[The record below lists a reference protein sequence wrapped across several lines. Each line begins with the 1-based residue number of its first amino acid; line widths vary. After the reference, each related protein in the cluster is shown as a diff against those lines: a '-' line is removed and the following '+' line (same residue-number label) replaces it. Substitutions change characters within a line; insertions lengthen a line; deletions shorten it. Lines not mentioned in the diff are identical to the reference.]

1 MSEFVRHA
9 VTAELVGKLYKSALN
24 GDLCDAVLDCVV
36 KNLKGT
42 PAIIFGVD
50 TVNHANNFLLHRGL
64 CTEAVVL
71 HISNLNV
78 GNPWLEAQW
87 RQPVGSVY
95 QDNDMITEDEM
106 RAWSRH
112 KEWYGMLGSNRHA
125 TGIVLDRR
133 ESKQLVLELRY
144 PTAHQSRYRRP
155 ATELFEALSP
165 HLVLGEQIMRLR
177 REFPIEGQMATSL
190 LELSNMPVLIIDTD
204 VRVQNMNRRAQIMAN
219 HMDTFFISAERQ
231 FHAMDLASETAF
243 KSALHA
249 LATGSRKVPE
259 IITFW
264 NSDRS
269 KRVFVALVKL
279 GGTTPNR
286 AFPIPRFESGQ
297 DQIAVIV
304 QDVDEQLDLAPD
316 TLWKA
321 FRLSNAECD
330 LARRLLRGDTIG
342 DVAYENQVS
351 KQTLR
356 NQLSSIMRKTS
367 TSRQSQ
373 LVSLLTKL
381 AVAPLS

>member
-1 MSEFVRHA
+1 MSELIRRT
-9 VTAELVGKLYKSALN
+9 VTAEMVGNLYKSALD
-24 GDLCDAVLDCVV
+24 GDLCEAVLDCVV
-36 KNLKGT
+36 TNLKGT
-42 PAIIFGVD
+42 PVIIFGVD

-71 HISNLNV
+71 HINNLNV
-78 GNPWLEAQW
+78 GNPWLDAQW

-95 QDNDMITEDEM
+95 QDYDLITEHEM

-112 KEWYGMLGSNRHA
+112 KEWYGMLGTNRHA

-133 ESKQLVLELRY
+133 ESKQLVLELHY
-144 PTAHQSRYRRP
+144 PTAHESRYRRP
-155 ATELFEALSP
+155 ATELFEGLAP
-165 HLVLGEQIMRLR
+165 HLVLGEQIMRLQ
-177 REFPIEGQMATSL
+177 REFPIEGHMATSL
-190 LELSNMPVLIIDTD
+190 LELSGLPILIIDTD
-204 VRVQNMNRRAQIMAN
+204 DRVHNMNCRAQIMAN
-219 HMDTFFISAERQ
+219 QMDTFFISAERQ
-231 FHAMDLASETAF
+231 FHAMDMASETAF

-249 LATGSRKVPE
+249 LTTGSRKVSD
-259 IITFW
+259 IITLW

-269 KRVFVALVKL
+269 RRVFVALAKL
-279 GGTTPNR
+279 GGATPNR
-286 AFPIPRFESGQ
+286 AFPIQRFESGQ
-297 DQIAVIV
+297 DQIALIV

-330 LARRLLRGDTIG
+330 LALKLLRGDTIG
-342 DVAYENQVS
+342 DIAYENHIS

-356 NQLSSIMRKTS
+356 NQLSSIMKKTS

-381 AVAPLS
+381 AFAPLS